1 MCIYPNIKH
10 RLYSINASIIPLYIH
25 SAAVFCPI
33 RQPTT
38 TFHFTSSPPLLLSLS
53 HSPLLLS
60 VSSGNHH
67 WPSLAA
73 YELIGEILLNT
84 RDKKLPKK
92 EKEKKKVWCHCAP
105 LLLWPDLDHL
115 QPTLSSCSPLGKA
128 FRISSFLL
136 FSLFFTLY
144 STWPYWYLSSSS
156 LVFSWPNENSIT
168 PLPRLTQPS
177 RRHLNN
183 QPHII
188 HTATTSTTTTIN
200 FSHIHGTT
208 LPNRWAAMA
217 ALITVSL

>member
-10 RLYSINASIIPLYIH
+10 RLYSVNASIIPLYIH

-84 RDKKLPKK
+84 TDKKLPKK
-92 EKEKKKVWCHCAP
+92 EKEKKKSDATVP
-105 LLLWPDLDHL
+105 LSFCDLTLTTFNQRCLLARHW
-115 QPTLSSCSPLGKA
+115 GKL
-128 FRISSFLL
+128 FVSLLFFFFLSFLL
-136 FSLFFTLY
+136 FTLPDPIDTFHRPLLY
-144 STWPYWYLSSSS
+144 SRGPMR
-156 LVFSWPNENSIT
+156 T
-168 PLPRLTQPS
+168 P
-177 RRHLNN
+177 
-183 QPHII
+183 
-188 HTATTSTTTTIN
+188 
-200 FSHIHGTT
+200 
-208 LPNRWAAMA
+208 
-217 ALITVSL
+217 